1 MFISSIENKKVELKH
16 DKKVTHDITKLNIY
30 GPYFEIEGYATIEGL
45 ATYEED
51 RIRKTL
57 LIVPKIDF
65 DEYRKNHRRC
75 EEQELEDTCE
85 EMTDD
90 EILEKEMFHIPL
102 TNCKLRDILND
113 VDGKQDLDQ
122 LSGFRGSIDLSTI
135 NKEKPLEAGEYNIYI
150 RLEQMPDDQDD
161 IKYQKSIPLS
171 SAKKLLGDKLFTTKL
186 HYFSQKKVLK
196 YNLLIDLDKYT
207 KTLRFKNSLLQ
218 SYDPREL
225 DEDSEA
231 HENKYVKA
239 LKRRLFKLAYILFGL
254 LPIKKKKIVFA
265 SDSRSELNGN
275 FFFVYEELYKRDLN
289 LDIRFLFNERIN
301 NKKSLFELLKI
312 AFHFATAK
320 VILLDDFYPLV
331 YPLDIRKKTDLIQ
344 VWHAAGA
351 FKTFGFSRLG
361 RPGGPSPR
369 SRNHRNY
376 TKAAVSSEGVR
387 KNYAEGFGITVDK
400 VYPTG
405 VPRSD
410 IFFDEEYKKYVVNA
424 LQNKYPFLQNKKV
437 ILFAP
442 TFRGNGQSSAHY
454 PFEVLHLKR
463 LYEEL
468 HEEYVFLFKI
478 HPFVQNKLDIPY
490 EFADFFY
497 DVSDYREINDLLL
510 ITDLLITD
518 YSSVCFEYALL
529 NKPMLFFAFDV
540 EQYIQDRDFY
550 YNYFDFIPGPLVKT
564 TDELLLKIQ
573 DQNFEMEK
581 IPPFVQYFF
590 GDTLGKASKNVVDEL
605 IIPSLEDNAEEE
617 KETKI
622 DLSPPTSRIELFERS
637 IAEQEEQRK

>member
-1 MFISSIENKKVELKH
+1 MFISSIENKNAELKH
-16 DKKVTHDITKLNIY
+16 NKKVIHDITKFNIY

-51 RIRKTL
+51 RIRNTL

-65 DEYRKNHRRC
+65 DEYRKNHRSC
-75 EEQELEDTCE
+75 EEEDFGSTCE
-85 EMTDD
+85 EMTND

-102 TNCKLRDILND
+102 NNCKIRDILTD
-113 VDGKQDLDQ
+113 IDGEQDLEQ
-122 LSGFRGSIDLSTI
+122 LGGFRGSIDLSTI
-135 NKEKPLEAGEYNIYI
+135 NKGKPLEAGEYNLYI

-161 IKYQKSIPLS
+161 IKYQKSVPLS
-171 SAKKLLGDKLFTTKL
+171 SAKKFLGSKFHATKL

-196 YNLLIDLDKYT
+196 YNLLIDLDNYT
-207 KTLRFKNSLLQ
+207 KTLRFKSSLLQ

-225 DEDSEA
+225 EEDGEVR
-231 HENKYVKA
+231 ENKYVKA
-239 LKRRLFKLAYILFGL
+239 MKRRLFKLAYILFGF

-275 FFFVYEELYKRDLN
+275 FFFVYEELYKRNLN
-289 LDIRFLFNERIN
+289 LNIKFLFNERIN

-331 YPLDIRKKTDLIQ
+331 YPLTIRKKTDLIQ

-361 RPGGPSPR
+361 RPGGPSPK

-400 VYPTG
+400 VFATG

-410 IFFDEEYKKYVVNA
+410 IFFDEEYKKYVINT
-424 LQNKYPFLQNKKV
+424 LHNKYPFLQNKKV

-454 PFEVLHLKR
+454 PFEVLHLKKI
-463 LYEEL
+463 YEEL

-510 ITDLLITD
+510 VTDLLITD

-573 DQNFEMEK
+573 ESNFEMEK

-590 GDTLGKASKNVVDEL
+590 GDTLGKASKNVVDDL
-605 IIPSLEDNAEEE
+605 IIPSLENWTEEE

-622 DLSPPTSRIELFERS
+622 DLTPPKSRIELFERS
-637 IAEQEEQRK
+637 IAEREE

>member
-1 MFISSIENKKVELKH
+1 MFISSIENKNVELKH
-16 DKKVTHDITKLNIY
+16 NKKVIHDITKLNIF
-30 GPYFEIEGYATIEGL
+30 GPYFDIEGYATIEGL

-75 EEQELEDTCE
+75 EEDDDTCE
-85 EMTDD
+85 EMSDD
-90 EILEKEMFHIPL
+90 EILEREMFHLPL
-102 TNCKLRDILND
+102 INCKLSDILT
-113 VDGKQDLDQ
+113 DLGEDEDREQ
-122 LSGFRGSIDLSTI
+122 LSGFKGSIDLSAV
-135 NKEKPLEAGEYNIYI
+135 NKDKPLEAGEYNLYI

-161 IKYQKSIPLS
+161 IKYQKAIPLS
-171 SAKKLLGDKLFTTKL
+171 SAKKLLGNKLFTTKL
-186 HYFSQKKVLK
+186 HYFSPKKVLK
-196 YNLLIDLDKYT
+196 YNLLIELDKYS

-225 DEDSEA
+225 DEDNEA
-231 HENKYVKA
+231 SENKYLKA
-239 LKRRLFKLAYILFGL
+239 LKRRFFKLAYTLFGL
-254 LPIKKKKIVFA
+254 FPIKKKKVVFA

-275 FFFVYEELYKRDLN
+275 FFFVYEELYKRDLK
-289 LDIRFLFNERIN
+289 LDIKFLFNERIN
-301 NKKSLFELLKI
+301 NRKSLFELFKI

-331 YPLDIRKKTDLIQ
+331 YPLDIRKKSDLIQ

-361 RPGGPSPR
+361 RPGAPSPR

-400 VYPTG
+400 VYATG

-410 IFFDEEYKKYVVNA
+410 IFFDEEYKSHVINA
-424 LQNKYPFLQNKKV
+424 LHKKYSFLRNKKV

-454 PFEVLHLKR
+454 PFEVLNLKR
-463 LYEEL
+463 IYEEL

-550 YNYFDFIPGPLVKT
+550 YNFFDFIPGPLVKT
-564 TDELLLKIQ
+564 TDELLKRIISKK
-573 DQNFEMEK
+573 FEMEK

-605 IIPSLEDNAEEE
+605 IIPSLEDNIEEQ

-622 DLSPPTSRIELFERS
+622 NLSPPKSRIELFERS
-637 IAEQEEQRK
+637 IIQQEEQRK

>member
-1 MFISSIENKKVELKH
+1 MFISSIENKNAELKH
-16 DKKVTHDITKLNIY
+16 NKKVIHDITKFNIY
-30 GPYFEIEGYATIEGL
+30 GPYLEIEGYATIGGL
-45 ATYEED
+45 ATFEED
-51 RIRKTL
+51 RIRNTL

-75 EEQELEDTCE
+75 EEEDFDNTCE
-85 EMTDD
+85 EMTNDQ
-90 EILEKEMFHIPL
+90 ILEKEMFHIPL
-102 TNCKLRDILND
+102 TNCKLGEILTN
-113 VDGKQDLDQ
+113 VDGEQDLEQ
-122 LSGFRGSIDLSTI
+122 LGGFRGSIDLSTI
-135 NKEKPLEAGEYNIYI
+135 NKGKPLEAGEYNLYV

-161 IKYQKSIPLS
+161 IKYQKSVPLS
-171 SAKKLLGDKLFTTKL
+171 SAKKLLGSKLLATKL
-186 HYFSQKKVLK
+186 HYFSQKRVLK
-196 YNLLIDLDKYT
+196 YNLLIDLDSYT
-207 KTLRFKNSLLQ
+207 KTLRLKSSLLQ

-225 DEDSEA
+225 DEDNEVR
-231 HENKYVKA
+231 ENKYIKA
-239 LKRRLFKLAYILFGL
+239 MKRRIFKLAYILFGL
-254 LPIKKKKIVFA
+254 LPIMKKKIVFA

-289 LDIRFLFNERIN
+289 LDIKFLFNERIN
-301 NKKSLFELLKI
+301 DKKSLFELLKI

-320 VILLDDFYPLV
+320 VILLDDFYPLI

-361 RPGGPSPR
+361 RPGGPSPK

-400 VYPTG
+400 VFATG

-410 IFFDEEYKKYVVNA
+410 IFFDEEYKKYVINT
-424 LQNKYPFLQNKKV
+424 LHIKYPFLQNKKV

-442 TFRGNGQSSAHY
+442 TFRGNGQSSAYY

-463 LYEEL
+463 IYEEL

-510 ITDLLITD
+510 ITDLLVTD

-564 TDELLLKIQ
+564 TDELLQKIQ
-573 DQNFEMEK
+573 ESNFEMEK

-590 GDTLGKASKNVVDEL
+590 GNTLGKASKNVVDEL
-605 IIPSLEDNAEEE
+605 IIPSLENRIEEE

-622 DLSPPTSRIELFERS
+622 NLSPPRTRIELFERS
-637 IAEQEEQRK
+637 IAEQEKQEK

>member
-1 MFISSIENKKVELKH
+1 MFISSIENKNVELKH
-16 DKKVTHDITKLNIY
+16 DKKVIHDITKLNIY

-65 DEYRKNHRRC
+65 DEYRKNHRSC
-75 EEQELEDTCE
+75 EEQDLEDTCE

-90 EILEKEMFHIPL
+90 EILEREMFHIPL
-102 TNCKLRDILND
+102 TNCKLSEILTD
-113 VDGKQDLDQ
+113 VDDEEALDQ
-122 LSGFRGSIDLSTI
+122 LSGFKGSIDLSTI

-225 DEDSEA
+225 DEDSESS
-231 HENKYVKA
+231 ENKYVKA

-254 LPIKKKKIVFA
+254 LPVKKEKIVFA

-275 FFFVYEELYKRDLN
+275 FFFVYEELFKRDLN

-331 YPLDIRKKTDLIQ
+331 YPLNIRKKTELIQ

-400 VYPTG
+400 VYATG

-424 LQNKYPFLQNKKV
+424 LHNKYPFLQNKKV

-454 PFEVLHLKR
+454 PFEVLNLKK

-564 TDELLLKIQ
+564 TDELLQKIQ

-617 KETKI
+617 KETEI
-622 DLSPPTSRIELFERS
+622 DLTPPKSRIELFERS
-637 IAEQEEQRK
+637 IAEQEEQQK